1 MADNLQEIYDDNRT
15 QDRVAYD
22 EFMLW
27 LGVGDHRK
35 AYELYIREWYL
46 INKHLKFS
54 EAHRIYHKFRL
65 NLGESVANH
74 FHSKLNFR
82 IDSLLISES
91 PEEVQRRFLEEC
103 ETDDEFDKE

>member
-35 AYELYIREWYL
+35 AYELYIREWFL
-46 INKHLKFS
+46 INKHL
-54 EAHRIYHKFRL
+54 
-65 NLGESVANH
+65 
-74 FHSKLNFR
+74 
-82 IDSLLISES
+82 
-91 PEEVQRRFLEEC
+91 
-103 ETDDEFDKE
+103 